1 MANSQLHLKKAR
13 EIADLV
19 NNGKIT
25 AVEVA
30 KYFLERAKILDE
42 KVNAFNS
49 FTTEL
54 ALKQAAEVDQK
65 IKNGEKLLLAG
76 VPIAIKDNICV
87 QNTKTTCSSKMLE
100 NFIAP
105 YESTVTSKLWAAGAI
120 CIGKTNLDE
129 FAMGSS
135 TEHSAFGPTRNP
147 WDLNRVPGGSSGGS
161 AAAVASR
168 IVPLSLGSDTGG
180 SIRQPAGLCGIVG
193 LKPSYGFISRFG
205 LIAFASSLDQIGP
218 FATDLED
225 AQLLLSVIAGHDPK
239 DSTSLKNT
247 PAFKAQIENKSNL
260 KNLKIGL
267 IKELMLNEENAPA
280 DLVLKFN
287 ESIKSLKLAGAEIKE
302 VSLPISTA
310 HALDVYYIVAP
321 AEASS
326 NLARYDG
333 VRYGYRDET
342 ALSLNPM
349 YAQTRAKGFGKEV
362 IRRIMIGTY
371 ALSSG
376 YYDAYYKKALQV
388 RRLISEEFEKVFT
401 EFDVLISPT
410 SPMTAF
416 PFGDKLND
424 PLAMYLCDIA
434 TIPANLAGLPA
445 ISINCGFDEKNLP
458 IGFQLMAAHGQDEKL
473 MDASFDFQNI
483 FKNSSN
489 IQSQIPSIAL

>member
-342 ALSLNPM
+342 ALSLNPK
-349 YAQTRAKGFGKEV
+349 YEQTRAKGFGKEV